1 MAIAAKDKIKSIY
14 EALPKLDC
22 GRCGYANC
30 GRFARAVAEG
40 KASPFGC
47 RQNPRAGYRISEIVG
62 AKAPRSGYG
71 LPQPG
76 WSPRPE
82 PLSPALLR
90 EDLGGLSARLD
101 TILTRI
107 ENLQRQG
114 SG

>member
-1 MAIAAKDKIKSIY
+1 MAIAAKDRIKSIY

-62 AKAPRSGYG
+62 AKAPRNGYG

-76 WSPRPE
+76 WSQRPE

-107 ENLQRQG
+107 EQLKRHG
-114 SG
+114 